1 MSLMTESEL
10 RLELP
15 TTARLP
21 LLSTPVNAPEPAA
34 SLPPTDASPLVV
46 NVWLERPCAIVAESL
61 ISVPEDKLPVLM
73 APETVAEAALKL
85 LVTETELNVLW
96 PVLVIVALDTDAAV
110 SVVLIAAL
118 FRVASPVV
126 VSVEMEAVPA
136 VRPPET
142 EAVVVD
148 RAEMVAEFAVRP
160 PEMVDEANEA
170 RPLLIVPEETRPVML
185 ADAAVMPLVTIALLL
200 VRVPAI
206 EPEAADRAPVMEA
219 LLRVAAPNVVSVP
232 VLVSPVI
239 AAEAAVKAP
248 VTEALFRVAAPDV
261 MSVPVLVSPI
271 MIAEA
276 AVKAPVTEALLRVA
290 APDVAIVPVLVSPVI
305 AAEAAVKAPVTEAL
319 FRVAVPDVVS
329 VPVLVSPVMVAEAAA
344 HAPVTE
350 ALLACRVP
358 VFVWPDTVAETAD
371 KVDNVE
377 TPRTL
382 SELLVSKPLTNAA
395 PAFNVVV
402 MFAEAAFRP
411 FLMYAASL
419 LVIDPAVNKLPPVI
433 RPDTSAVVEDR
444 SIAVT

>member
-1 MSLMTESEL
+1 
-10 RLELP
+10 
-15 TTARLP
+15 
-21 LLSTPVNAPEPAA
+21 
-34 SLPPTDASPLVV
+34 
-46 NVWLERPCAIVAESL
+46 
-61 ISVPEDKLPVLM
+61 
-73 APETVAEAALKL
+73 
-85 LVTETELNVLW
+85 
-96 PVLVIVALDTDAAV
+96 
-110 SVVLIAAL
+110 
-118 FRVASPVV
+118 
-126 VSVEMEAVPA
+126 
-136 VRPPET
+136 
-142 EAVVVD
+142 
-148 RAEMVAEFAVRP
+148 
-160 PEMVDEANEA
+160 
-170 RPLLIVPEETRPVML
+170 
-185 ADAAVMPLVTIALLL
+185 
-200 VRVPAI
+200 
-206 EPEAADRAPVMEA
+206 
-219 LLRVAAPNVVSVP
+219 
-232 VLVSPVI
+232 
-239 AAEAAVKAP
+239 
-248 VTEALFRVAAPDV
+248 V

-319 FRVAVPDVVS
+319 FRVAAPDVVS
-329 VPVLVSPVMVAEAAA
+329 VPVLVSPVMAAEAAA
-344 HAPVTE
+344 NAPVTE